1 MESYETKFKVDEKI
15 VDGKKKTKT
24 KPYTR
29 PTKDIKIKAGCN
41 INDLDLDEFDDD
53 EFEDN

>member
-1 MESYETKFKVDEKI
+1 MDSYESKTKVEEKI

-29 PTKDIKIKAGCN
+29 PKEIRIKSGCN
-41 INDLDLDEFDDD
+41 ISDLDLDEFDDE
-53 EFEDN
+53 EFED